1 MVRSNRRIMN
11 LNEICAHPKKYD
23 LNVSSLGSPE
33 LDSPV
38 QGQSFVDDSSRV
50 CLATKIEQI
59 ESLKHRKEE
68 IPSLGI
74 AGPRKKLFHDPAQTR
89 VAIVTCGGLCPGLN
103 NVIKG
108 LVEVLIYDYG
118 VRQIFGIRYGYQ
130 GLNPHYGLTPVNMN
144 LEKVDDIHEA
154 GGTILG
160 SSRGNQDPKVMVDTL
175 MQRLN
180 VNILFCV
187 GGDGTLRGAQDIVK
201 EITRRKAPI
210 SVVCIPK
217 TIDNDLNL
225 IDRTFGFETC
235 VQSAAEIIKSAHI
248 EANGI
253 PNGLGLVKIMG
264 RDSGFIAAHASL
276 ASTVANF
283 CIIPE
288 VPLVLDGH
296 NGLLKALD
304 RRFFKYRKDHAV
316 IVVAEGAGQD
326 LFNTAAT
333 KDASGN
339 VLKHDIGHFLIDKIT
354 AHFRKNGKVTNI
366 KYIDPSYII
375 RSIPAN
381 SSDAI
386 FCFQLAEN
394 AVHAAMAGKTDLVIG
409 SINGEFVLV
418 PIAYVVSERK
428 KIDTEGAL
436 WHAVIGSTR
445 QNDYFYD
452 NSFESELPGYSA
464 AMDYLPG
471 VKTK

>member
-1 MVRSNRRIMN
+1 MN
-11 LNEICAHPKKYD
+11 INEICANPEKYSM
-23 LNVSSLGSPE
+23 NVASLGEPS

-38 QGQSFVDDSSRV
+38 RGQSFIDENSRV
-50 CLATKIEQI
+50 SLATEISQI
-59 ESLKHRKEE
+59 ELFKNKKES
-68 IPSLGI
+68 IPSLEI
-74 AGPRKKLFHDPAQTR
+74 AGPHKKIFHDPAQTR

-108 LVEVLIYDYG
+108 LVEVLSYDYG
-118 VRQIFGIRYGYQ
+118 VRVIFGIRYGYM
-130 GLNPHYGLTPVNMN
+130 GLNPRYGLTAMRLTP
-144 LEKVDDIHEA
+144 EEVDNIHEA

-160 SSRGNQDPKVMVDTL
+160 SSRGNQDPKIMVDTL
-175 MQRLN
+175 AMQLN

-187 GGDGTLRGAQDIVK
+187 GGDGTLRGAQDIIK

-225 IDRTFGFETC
+225 LDRTFGFETC
-235 VQSAAEIIKSAHI
+235 VQSATEIIKSAHV

-253 PNGLGLVKIMG
+253 PNGVGLVKVMG

-276 ASTVANF
+276 ASSVTNF

-288 VPLVLDGH
+288 IPLVLDGE
-296 NGLLKALD
+296 NGLLKALE
-304 RRFFKYRKDHAV
+304 RRFFKYRKDHIV
-316 IVVAEGAGQD
+316 MVVAEGAGQD
-326 LFNTAAT
+326 LFNAAAT

-339 VLKHDIGHFLIDKIT
+339 VLKHDIGHFLVDKISEY
-354 AHFRKNGKVTNI
+354 FKKSNKEVNI

-394 AVHAAMAGKTDLVIG
+394 AVHAAMAGKTDVVSG
-409 SINGEFVLV
+409 SFKGTFVLV
-418 PIAYVVSERK
+418 PLEYVISERK
-428 KIDTEGAL
+428 KIDTESAL

-445 QNDYFYD
+445 QNGYFFD
-452 NSFESELPGYSA
+452 NSFENELPGRSA
-464 AMDYLPG
+464 AMDYLSG
-471 VKTK
+471 GKTKL